1 MLYLTGMQALNIPCS
16 LNTTGDWHQSRMDW
30 EHLNLRESTNSF
42 WGDWGIEGPKQIPGN
57 TGTFY
62 VADHL
67 RALLDMLFD
76 KNFLDAKGLRNDY
89 IGTDQY
95 DDLFFRQIMKMRTLP
110 YWPKI
115 YACMEH
121 EYFFKWVNF
130 ERVYSHELRGA

>member
-1 MLYLTGMQALNIPCS
+1 MLYLTGMQALNIPC
-16 LNTTGDWHQSRMDW
+16 LLDTTGDWHQSCMDW
-30 EHLNLRESTNSF
+30 EHLNLRESTNNF
-42 WGDWGIEGPKQIPGN
+42 WGDWGIEGSKQIPRN

-110 YWPKI
+110 YWPEV
-115 YACMEH
+115 YAFMEH

-130 ERVYSHELRGA
+130 ERAYSHELRGA